1 MGSQDC
7 EFLQWQDSGSFQKLT
22 ALSLDMGHSAPIGV
36 FDSGIGGLSVV
47 RHIRARLPHENL
59 VYFADSQY
67 NPYGDKPE
75 PFIVERSFKIT
86 DFLLSQGAKAL
97 VVACNT
103 ATAAAIH
110 LLRAHYKDLPI
121 VGVEPGL
128 KPASF
133 KTMSSIVGVMATART
148 LTSHKFHVLH
158 HLLSEQSG
166 VHFILQPC
174 PGLADLIERADP
186 DSEEVV
192 QCIRT
197 YLLPLLEQRADTIVL
212 GCTHYPFVQHIIER
226 LAAEAGHPDLMVID
240 TGGAIARQLEHV
252 LQDHGLLCKG
262 TPETAPAD
270 FQIFTS
276 GDAGKTRSIVKRLL
290 SMDIPVRQALF

>member
-1 MGSQDC
+1 MS
-7 EFLQWQDSGSFQKLT
+7 ST
-22 ALSLDMGHSAPIGV
+22 APIGI
-36 FDSGIGGLSVV
+36 FDSGIGGLSVT
-47 RHIRARLPHENL
+47 RHIRALLPNEHVL
-59 VYFADSQY
+59 FFADSGN

-75 PFIVERSFKIT
+75 DFIIERCFKIT
-86 DFLLSQGAKAL
+86 EFLLGKGAKAL

-110 LLRAHYKDLPI
+110 LLRERYPDLPI

-133 KTMSSIVGVMATART
+133 KTMSSIVGVMATVRT

-174 PGLADLIERADP
+174 PGLADLIEREDP
-186 DSEEVV
+186 ESAQVEE
-192 QCIRT
+192 CIRP
-197 YLLPLLEQRADTIVL
+197 YLFPLLEQNADTIVL
-212 GCTHYPFVQHIIER
+212 GCTHYPFVRHIIER

-240 TGGAIARQLEHV
+240 TGDAIARQLRHV
-252 LQDHGLLCKG
+252 LQNKDILNEG
-262 TPETAPAD
+262 TAPAD

-276 GDAGKTRSIVKRLL
+276 GEVESTNRIVKRLL
-290 SMDIPVRQALF
+290 AMDIPVSQALF

>member
-1 MGSQDC
+1 MD
-7 EFLQWQDSGSFQKLT
+7 
-22 ALSLDMGHSAPIGV
+22 HSAPIGV

-47 RHIRARLPHENL
+47 RHIRKQLPYEKL

-75 PFIVERSFKIT
+75 SFIVERSFKIT
-86 DFLLSQGAKAL
+86 DFLLSQEAKAL

-158 HLLSEQSG
+158 QLLSEQSG

-174 PGLADLIERADP
+174 PGLADLIEREDP
-186 DSEEVV
+186 DSEKVV
-192 QCIRT
+192 QTIRT
-197 YLLPLLEQRADTIVL
+197 YLLPLLEQKADTIVL
-212 GCTHYPFVQHIIER
+212 GCTHYPFVLHIIKQ

-252 LQDHGLLCKG
+252 LQENDLIRK
-262 TPETAPAD
+262 TVPDNPSAD
-270 FQIFTS
+270 FRIFTS
-276 GDAGKTRSIVKRLL
+276 GDAATTHRIVERLL
-290 SMDIPVRQALF
+290 SMDIPVTQAVF

>member
-1 MGSQDC
+1 MD
-7 EFLQWQDSGSFQKLT
+7 
-22 ALSLDMGHSAPIGV
+22 HSAPIGV

-47 RHIRARLPHENL
+47 RHIRKQLPYENL

-75 PFIVERSFKIT
+75 SFIVERSFKIT

-158 HLLSEQSG
+158 QLLSEQSG

-174 PGLADLIERADP
+174 PGLADLIEREDP
-186 DSEEVV
+186 DSEKVV
-192 QCIRT
+192 QTIRT
-197 YLLPLLEQRADTIVL
+197 YLLPLLEQKADTIVL
-212 GCTHYPFVQHIIER
+212 GCTHYPFVLHIIKQ

-252 LQDHGLLCKG
+252 LQENDLIRK
-262 TPETAPAD
+262 TAPGNPPAD
-270 FQIFTS
+270 FRIFTS
-276 GDAGKTRSIVKRLL
+276 GDEATTHRIVERLL
-290 SMDIPVRQALF
+290 SMDIPVTQAVF